1 MDLWRSK
8 PELISV
14 PISELKQRKIA
25 ILLCWSLE
33 MDAGETRQVEKLDEP
48 LLKFKN
54 VDYYVDTRQHASEY
68 PYEYLAITFQTDKA
82 RSKLLRDHGVQ
93 RFPLQKK
100 RTVNFKSSTEYII
113 FALDLEE
120 TDFARLDFKIGTA
133 SIGRI
138 RALLEK
144 RSLRLAHYLDSG
156 KDGFLSWEP
165 LHELLSKSTA
175 TSGKSST
182 IGRIGPRFSYAAGC
196 LTL

>member
-1 MDLWRSK
+1 MLPKLANIKSWFDNLYKDSKPITDADLKAAKKARMDLWRSK

-54 VDYYVDTRQHASEY
+54 VDYYVETRQHASEY

-93 RFPLQKK
+93 RFPLQRR

-120 TDFARLDFKIGTA
+120 TDFACGISRLE
-133 SIGRI
+133 RH
-138 RALLEK
+138 R
-144 RSLRLAHYLDSG
+144 
-156 KDGFLSWEP
+156 
-165 LHELLSKSTA
+165 
-175 TSGKSST
+175 
-182 IGRIGPRFSYAAGC
+182 
-196 LTL
+196 